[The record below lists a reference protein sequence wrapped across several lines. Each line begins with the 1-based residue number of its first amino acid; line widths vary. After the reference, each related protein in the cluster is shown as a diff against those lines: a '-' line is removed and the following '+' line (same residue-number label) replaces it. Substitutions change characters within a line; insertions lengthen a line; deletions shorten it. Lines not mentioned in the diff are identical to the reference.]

1 MAFPITLVLP
11 GEEEGRSGIGNLL
24 GTRKLP
30 NPTMRVIVLSFSSSS
45 SLAIQSL
52 ARQIVLLIEDN
63 PSPSLGCYSCAP
75 RAH

>member
-11 GEEEGRSGIGNLL
+11 GEEERRGIGNLL

-52 ARQIVLLIEDN
+52 VRQIVLLIEDN
-63 PSPSLGCYSCAP
+63 PRPSLGCYSCAP